1 MVEFIKNL
9 KIMKQLSEID
19 NNNLKDLAYN
29 VFTDNLLTKC
39 TRN

>member
-1 MVEFIKNL
+1 MK
-9 KIMKQLSEID
+9 KQLSEID

-29 VFTDNLLTKC
+29 VFTDNCIDQC